1 MSDVYHTIEVW
12 KPVVGWEGL
21 FSVSDAGRVMRL
33 FSTRRRRAGSLCT
46 VNAYQQRTTPVW
58 YSNVHLWV
66 PGKPAV
72 SYKVHRVVAAAFIG
86 DPTGLDVNHLN
97 GDGTDNR
104 ACNLELCSHAENIR
118 YSVRVLGR
126 RFGGGWKRGVLNE
139 SLVRQIRQLL
149 ADGVRVCHI
158 QKRLGVS
165 KANVHNIKHKNGWAH
180 VTI

>member
-12 KPVVGWEGL
+12 KPVVGFEGL
-21 FSVSDAGRVMRL
+21 FSVSNMGRIMRL
-33 FSTRRRRAGSLCT
+33 FDTRRSRAGSLCGINT
-46 VNAYQQRTTPVW
+46 YRQRTTSVW
-58 YSNVHLWV
+58 YSNVHLWS
-66 PGKPAV
+66 PGTPIT

-86 DPTGLDVNHLN
+86 DPAGLDVNHLN

-104 ACNLELCSHAENIR
+104 ACNLELCTHAENLR
-118 YSVRVLGR
+118 YSYHVLGR
-126 RFGGGWKRGVLNE
+126 RLGGRGVLNE
-139 SLVRQIRQLL
+139 TIVRQIRQLL